1 MNDLQAAQPDD
12 LTILLAR
19 MRDYFALRTPWHR
32 RLWTIGTVLGLRE
45 VQEYAE
51 ACLDGAHPT
60 TEGLCYVAA
69 TARREASRDPGVAH
83 LRSELDPLLLQLSE
97 VKSAQK
103 IPPHSVDELEA
114 LTRRAAQDYCA
125 RWRDNADGTSAEF
138 AARALASHALDTHLS
153 ADHLFRWLEA
163 TGPSLRSTAELAEE
177 MDSMQDRMHTRSYEV
192 FIPCAAPF
200 DKPDRSDGSLR
211 WISGEV
217 AARWLKSQVPE
228 HKPTRQSGG
237 FLSSTM
243 QRDPW
248 SAVAAA
254 LELVARADAR
264 VRVAQP
270 SNESIKLD
278 GWACVAGNSRKF
290 AARRAPRQVEIGS
303 LARQNAIYEMQGGVT
318 TAVDDA
324 LELASHMESPS
335 GSAAITGGW
344 AAIEG
349 LLIRAGEHPHH
360 LAADRLAAL
369 ITCSLPRAEMTP
381 LAYHHAENANDA
393 LAKRIGAAVYNR
405 DKVRLIEEHLRSG
418 GRLTLTDPSDVAAQD
433 RLLAVASN
441 PQRELDNIRR
451 YVTESLRRLYNQR
464 NTVAH
469 SGSLGSLALSAT
481 LRTALSLVGAGL
493 DRIVHAQLLA
503 VGNLEPLQLVA
514 RAETELRLI
523 GGPGGRE
530 LASLLD

>member
-1 MNDLQAAQPDD
+1 
-12 LTILLAR
+12 

-45 VQEYAE
+45 VRQYAE
-51 ACLDGAHPT
+51 ACLNGSVKSS
-60 TEGLCYVAA
+60 EGLRYVVAS
-69 TARREASRDPGVAH
+69 TRREVCRDPGVAH
-83 LRSELDPLLLQLSE
+83 LRSELEPLLIQLSD
-97 VKSAQK
+97 VKSSQA
-103 IPPHSVDELEA
+103 IPMNSVDELEA
-114 LTRRAAQDYCA
+114 LTRRADQDYCA
-125 RWRDNADGTSAEF
+125 RWRDASVDTSAEF
-138 AARALASHALDTHLS
+138 AARALASHVLDAHLS

-163 TGPSLRSTAELAEE
+163 TRSSVRSTAELAEE
-177 MDSMQDRMHTRSYEV
+177 MGLMQDRMQARPFEV

-200 DKPDRSDGSLR
+200 NKPERSDGSLR
-211 WISGEV
+211 WINGEG
-217 AARWLKSQVPE
+217 AARWLGDEVPE

-237 FLSSTM
+237 FLARTV

-248 SAVAAA
+248 SAVTAAV
-254 LELVARADAR
+254 ELVARADAR

-278 GWACVAGNSRKF
+278 GWARVAGNSRDF
-290 AARRAPRQVEIGS
+290 TARRAPRQVEIGS
-303 LARQNAIYEMQGGVT
+303 LARQNAVYEIQGGLT

-349 LLIRAGEHPHH
+349 LLIRAGEQGHH

-381 LAYHHAENANDA
+381 LTYHHAQNANDA
-393 LAKRIGAAVYNR
+393 LADRINTASNNR
-405 DKVRLIEEHLRSG
+405 YKVRHVEEHLSSG
-418 GRLTLTDPSDVAAQD
+418 GRLTLTDPSDVAAQN
-433 RLLAVASN
+433 RLLAIMSR
-441 PQRELDNIRR
+441 PQCELRNMRNYI
-451 YVTESLRRLYNQR
+451 TESLRRLYKQR

-469 SGSLGSLALSAT
+469 SGSLRFLGLSAT

-503 VGNLEPLQLVA
+503 VENLEPLHLVA

-523 GGPGGRE
+523 GSPGGRD